1 MRMSILWSTLH
12 TTVLCNLHKNNML
25 AWKMK
30 FLGLTFFTT
39 PCLQAVDNLHDNV
52 KLSLIMY
59 TYLQHENVFL
69 LNITRKQGILSC
81 PNRVSMQNRDL
92 TLMGQ
97 FIQAMH

>member
-1 MRMSILWSTLH
+1 
-12 TTVLCNLHKNNML
+12 ML